1 MKIIAILC
9 LVVSFFLCGCSGDKK
24 VETLLN
30 EWLGKEILYPRD
42 TTFISWKEAAY
53 PKSQV
58 EYTVFVYTDSSGCLS
73 CKLNLAGW
81 ERFVSLTEA
90 IAPEKLQFLFVFQPN
105 KLNELKM
112 LLKSEGFSYPV
123 FTDVKGKFDA
133 LNHFPSDMAFQ
144 TFLLDKDNKVLAIG
158 NPVLNPKVKDLY
170 LKIIQGK
177 PVGEEEERERVETT
191 VSVSS
196 SILSMG
202 EFPYREASSGSFT
215 FTNTGKELWVI
226 QDVVTSCGCLTVEYP
241 KEPVRPGGQ
250 AVLRVTYRADHPGYF
265 DKTLT
270 VYSNAADSPLRLRVT
285 GSAVE

>member
-1 MKIIAILC
+1 MFILLGLLWASCTTKEGERNRRELVNKWLDKQIIYPSDMFFTNQNGDTIEHDYKSAYKM
-9 LVVSFFLCGCSGDKK
+9 LVYVDSIGC
-24 VETLLN
+24 
-30 EWLGKEILYPRD
+30 
-42 TTFISWKEAAY
+42 F
-53 PKSQV
+53 
-58 EYTVFVYTDSSGCLS
+58 S
-73 CKLNLAGW
+73 CKLKLPEWNRYIRA
-81 ERFVSLTEA
+81 VDS
-90 IAPEKLQFLFVFQPN
+90 IAPNKCAFLFVFATSRRKDIYRN
-105 KLNELKM
+105 MYL
-112 LLKSEGFSYPV
+112 S
-123 FTDVKGKFDA
+123 KFDYPIIIDEQGMFDQF
-133 LNHFPSDMAFQ
+133 NHFPSNVFYQ

-177 PVGEEEERERVETT
+177 PVGEEEESSRIETT

-196 SILSMG
+196 STLSMG
-202 EFPYREASSGSFT
+202 EFPYQEASSGTFT

-270 VYSNAADSPLRLRVT
+270 VYSNAADSPLRMRVT

>member
-1 MKIIAILC
+1 MKYLC
-9 LVVSFFLCGCSGDKK
+9 SLFLFCAFSCVDSK
-24 VETLLN
+24 VREMEMFIK
-30 EWLGKEILYPRD
+30 EWKGKEISFPEGLVTINRD
-42 TTFISWKEAAY
+42 STSLNEVLNADYKIVTYI
-53 PKSQV
+53 
-58 EYTVFVYTDSSGCLS
+58 DSTGCVS
-73 CKLNLAGW
+73 CKLNLYMWNLFKKDVQTLAHKD
-81 ERFVSLTEA
+81 VSLLFYFCPKDIEELRFLMKRDNFYYPAYIDDKGQFYQLNKIHPDEA
-90 IAPEKLQFLFVFQPN
+90 F
-105 KLNELKM
+105 
-112 LLKSEGFSYPV
+112 
-123 FTDVKGKFDA
+123 
-133 LNHFPSDMAFQ
+133 H

-196 SILSMG
+196 STLSMG
-202 EFPYREASSGSFT
+202 EFPYREAPSGTFT

-226 QDVVTSCGCLTVEYP
+226 QDVVTSCGCLTAEYP

-270 VYSNAADSPLRLRVT
+270 VYSNAEDSPFRLRVT